1 MRLSV
6 CIYIRNQLMVD
17 LMQEFI
23 PMQIGHLNKNHTTYI
38 HKSPWQ
44 IHENIMYVLTNK
56 TYHRYLGRPP
66 IKYYQSCGIAII
78 DSGVKL
84 RRLMLLIKLGLTP
97 EEISC
102 TLRGV

>member
-23 PMQIGHLNKNHTTYI
+23 PMEKEKLSIHHTTYV
-38 HKSPWQ
+38 HKNPWQ
-44 IHENIMYVLTNK
+44 VNENVMYALTNK
-56 TYHRYLGRPP
+56 NYHRYLGRPP

-84 RRLMLLIKLGLTP
+84 RRLMLLMELGLTP